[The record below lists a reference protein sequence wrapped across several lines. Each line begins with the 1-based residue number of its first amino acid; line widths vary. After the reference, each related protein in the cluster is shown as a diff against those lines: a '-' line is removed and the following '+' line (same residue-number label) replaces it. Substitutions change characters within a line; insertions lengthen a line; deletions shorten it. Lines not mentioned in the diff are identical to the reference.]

1 MVIPE
6 TLGPQA
12 PLILGAILIITG
24 LALAFFGHG
33 IVSSLMSLIGAL
45 LGSAVG
51 YLFGAAI
58 GQSPLVGL
66 VLAAVGAIIGS
77 ILFSK
82 LVKIG
87 LAFLVGILAAALTY
101 TALRGPGT
109 FTPGQID
116 PPLIVSLL
124 VLLVVFALAYYY
136 IDDLIGIITAAIGG
150 LLLFGGLFILNVT
163 PLTAGL
169 AGAGVFVLGAL
180 VQTSKI
186 RRKRQ
191 MKAATAAAAALPPP
205 PPP

>member
-1 MVIPE
+1 MVIHE

-58 GQSPLVGL
+58 GQSP
-66 VLAAVGAIIGS
+66 
-77 ILFSK
+77 
-82 LVKIG
+82 
-87 LAFLVGILAAALTY
+87 
-101 TALRGPGT
+101 
-109 FTPGQID
+109 
-116 PPLIVSLL
+116 LL

>member
-1 MVIPE
+1 MVIHE

-12 PLILGAILIITG
+12 PLILGAILITPG

-82 LVKIG
+82 LVKIEPADPVVLPG
-87 LAFLVGILAAALTY
+87 APPGDQ
-101 TALRGPGT
+101 ALRGPGA

-116 PPLIVSLL
+116 
-124 VLLVVFALAYYY
+124 
-136 IDDLIGIITAAIGG
+136 
-150 LLLFGGLFILNVT
+150 
-163 PLTAGL
+163 
-169 AGAGVFVLGAL
+169 
-180 VQTSKI
+180 
-186 RRKRQ
+186 
-191 MKAATAAAAALPPP
+191 
-205 PPP
+205 